1 MLKSEGLVYTLGN
14 SEEKQDREKLQ
25 DGICSRCAKRIV
37 SDETS
42 EDQGTKLRPN
52 PCLEWKFI

>member
-1 MLKSEGLVYTLGN
+1 MYTLGN

-25 DGICSRCAKRIV
+25 DGICSRCAERIV

-42 EDQGTKLRPN
+42 EDQSTKLRPN
-52 PCLEWKFI
+52 PCLE